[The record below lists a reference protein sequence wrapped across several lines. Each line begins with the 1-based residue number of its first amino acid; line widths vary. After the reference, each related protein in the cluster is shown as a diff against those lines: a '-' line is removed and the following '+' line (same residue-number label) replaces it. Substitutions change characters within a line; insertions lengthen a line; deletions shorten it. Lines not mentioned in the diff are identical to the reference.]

1 MLVLVTTILAL
12 ASPLLLGGHLSRLA
26 YVKLRYWWLLFGALI
41 SQILII
47 EVFPEA
53 NETLLDV
60 VHLATYVIAGVF
72 VAVNWRIPGLLII
85 ALGGAANGI
94 TIAINGGTLP
104 ASRPALKMAGIEVGP
119 DEFVNSGVLENPKLS
134 WLGDIFVWPEPMPF
148 SNVYSIGD
156 MLIVI
161 GVFYGAN
168 KICGSR
174 LVKRPWIPTK
184 TDVPWAAEAAQAA
197 AVDAVEPPFAEGTL
211 EARLA
216 IRRQQGRDEQAGGE
230 QGRGEQ
236 SQRQGAPAG
245 KEAPH

>member
-1 MLVLVTTILAL
+1 MLVLVATILAL
-12 ASPLLLGGHLSRLA
+12 ASPVLLGGHLSRLA

-47 EVFPEA
+47 EVFPDA
-53 NETLLDV
+53 NETLLNV

-72 VAVNWRIPGLLII
+72 VAVNWRIPGLVII

-161 GVFYGAN
+161 GAFYGAH

-174 LVKRPWIPTK
+174 LVKRPWVPSQV
-184 TDVPWAAEAAQAA
+184 DVPWAAEAAEADEASDAA
-197 AVDAVEPPFAEGTL
+197 AVDAIEPPFAEGTL

-216 IRRQQGRDEQAGGE
+216 IRREER
-230 QGRGEQ
+230 
-236 SQRQGAPAG
+236 QRQEAPAR
-245 KEAPH
+245 KEVAPLTGEGG